1 MTLDINYTTTNPRN
15 VDQLL
20 ENAIESVSPINTLF
34 AFPFTSEGIQAAIDA
49 LYAKGQ
55 PGVVTLA
62 SESYSITSD
71 ITLRV
76 GISLRGILGKLD
88 YIGYVPD
95 QDPSPVD
102 GTIFNVSAGVTALKY
117 NNIDQPNPAPAEL
130 ADTAGTSINI
140 SGITFVGGLRA
151 IHTGAKNILGLH
163 YASVKNCRF
172 FNQTAEHYIF
182 ENFMHMQFENL
193 WAWNKISDGAVHGG
207 CVFRASRLRDAGN
220 AIALLPGNSVWT
232 GTIFG
237 WTNQY
242 LVKGISFEGIDGQ
255 LNECSATG
263 ARIQFNR
270 YPATLTA
277 RDVVLTPSNGSS
289 TFTVSDNTQFNY
301 CQVGVP
307 LAIPTTS
314 AAVSGVSN
322 GVVYFV
328 SSRDAGTNTITLNE
342 LPNRTTGNLVAS
354 AATPVTMK
362 FGGFPGFFFGSDDN
376 GSVTS
381 FNAGDLD
388 IECKGTVAGIA
399 TRNAKG
405 KAHIL
410 ETMPSDTD
418 TLLAFRNGDFAVS
431 HCGSNTVTTDCSS
444 SVGYCRVTNL
454 AGGNPGLY
462 TGGNITLTAAMSG
475 QKIRFASAT
484 DITVTVPR
492 TLPKDFEWS
501 AVCTSTGQITMVAG
515 SGTTFQNRSASAKT
529 AGGTAPQVNIES
541 ISLTSGGHSFHLW
554 GDLGG

>member
-1 MTLDINYTTTNPRN
+1 MTLDINYTTTNPRK

-20 ENAIESVSPINTLF
+20 ETAIESVSPINTLF

-62 SESYSITSD
+62 SEAYSITSD

-95 QDPSPVD
+95 QNPSPVD

-193 WAWNKISDGAVHGG
+193 WAWNNINDGSVHGG

-242 LVKGISFEGIDGQ
+242 LIKGISFEGIDGQ

-263 ARIQFNR
+263 ARLQFNR

-277 RDVVLTPSNGSS
+277 RDVVLTSSNGSS
-289 TFTVSDNTQFNY
+289 TFTVSDPAQFAL
-301 CQVGVP
+301 CQVGMP
-307 LAIPTTS
+307 LAIPVTS
-314 AAVSGVSN
+314 AAVGVVSN
-322 GVVYFV
+322 GGVYFV
-328 SSRDAGTNTITLNE
+328 SSRNPATNEITLNE
-342 LPNRTTGNLVAS
+342 FPEKFTSNLVANS
-354 AATPVTMK
+354 NGPVTLK
-362 FGGFPGFFFGSDDN
+362 CGGFAGINVIGNDT
-376 GSVTS
+376 GVVTAM
-381 FNAGDLD
+381 NLGDLD
-388 IECKGTVAGIA
+388 IECKGNVAGIVA
-399 TRNAKG
+399 RNAKFI
-405 KAHIL
+405 AHIL
-410 ETMPSDTD
+410 EMMPSDTD
-418 TLLAFRNGDFAVS
+418 TAIVPRNCDMAITYVGPTNITNDTSTNHGSFRA
-431 HCGSNTVTTDCSS
+431 
-444 SVGYCRVTNL
+444 TNL
-454 AGGNPGLY
+454 SGGSIIHY
-462 TGGNITLTAAMSG
+462 GGSFTLNTSHSQQIMRYHG
-475 QKIRFASAT
+475 AS
-484 DITVTVPR
+484 DIVVTYPR
-492 TLPKDFEWS
+492 TLPKGFQHKT
-501 AVCTSTGQITMVAG
+501 VCTSTGQVTYTGGAG
-515 SGTTFQNRSASAKT
+515 ASAQNRSASAKT
-529 AGGTAPQVNIES
+529 AGGTAPQANLELLSVA
-541 ISLTSGGHSFHLW
+541 SGGAMFHLW